1 MSATSTAAT
10 TTLVVGRC
18 VAGHASARGGNQ
30 TYLPL
35 PPRMRLRLSG
45 LQQPPDRRWLITP
58 RRRLPRVALPV
69 DASTDPLALLRAAP
83 VSRSK
88 LPITAAALTEL
99 SPPAL
104 ADGPSSAPAS
114 AAGRLL
120 LLALREANASV
131 AMQAFR
137 ALTFND
143 PEDEG
148 LAGLAT
154 LPADTLDRLLSLLV
168 DRLASAADAPVA
180 AVAPTLSG
188 FADDCRVV
196 LLAARKLFHSEVA
209 TAPPDRAI
217 YAALVQAYAAAD
229 HPLDAYSVWCMAI
242 ADGVP
247 SSAATFNRVLHA
259 LAARPHIDELR
270 EAFVTVLDGAA
281 PSAAGMHRPHRN
293 ILPQPE
299 EYSFR
304 LLITAY
310 CRAGRPRI
318 ALGVFRALD
327 QPASRVRPAKITY
340 DTMLRGLAQARMTA
354 DAAAVFDRMAAAG
367 HRPDRDTYNQL
378 LAAYVG
384 AGDATAAVRLL
395 DHLRANQDDDPSLAP
410 DTRTYNVV
418 LAALA
423 RARRP
428 RLAARVAEALLA
440 DPTARPDASS
450 VAALMLAHMLARDM
464 PACRAALDRF
474 RALPPSRCV
483 PPFPRALRIL
493 MTGYL
498 ATGHPDLAAAAHD
511 ELVPAAVPPHRD
523 AAVLLVAAH
532 AARLDLDALDRAAAM
547 CRSAA
552 VADGAGGGSS
562 PLPLAVVALA
572 LRTHLTA
579 LRLTAMPDGSN
590 DAGRDAAFTDL
601 ATSIARAADLPLR
614 RNATS
619 ALVVARDHVSVPP
632 GIDATKVRADIL
644 ARAQPY
650 LDELAARNDEL
661 ASGTA
666 DKLAAAARTDAVSAA
681 VLLHLERIENELP
694 DPLNAAFPP
703 AIAAAYTTC
712 CRRRRGPT
720 DAADPRHRRA
730 LALDEDALRR
740 LVADCRRR
748 IDAFA
753 AAPAAAAATTDDATS
768 GASTAAADADV
779 DAAAAVASPATT
791 RHPALALA
799 QIVLDA
805 HHDYVAAAAAASAG
819 SGRPRVATDLEQVV
833 AAAVRTAA
841 SAASAAAASGRE
853 GDER

>member
-1 MSATSTAAT
+1 
-10 TTLVVGRC
+10 
-18 VAGHASARGGNQ
+18 
-30 TYLPL
+30 
-35 PPRMRLRLSG
+35 
-45 LQQPPDRRWLITP
+45 
-58 RRRLPRVALPV
+58 
-69 DASTDPLALLRAAP
+69 
-83 VSRSK
+83 
-88 LPITAAALTEL
+88 
-99 SPPAL
+99 
-104 ADGPSSAPAS
+104 
-114 AAGRLL
+114 
-120 LLALREANASV
+120 
-131 AMQAFR
+131 
-137 ALTFND
+137 
-143 PEDEG
+143 
-148 LAGLAT
+148 
-154 LPADTLDRLLSLLV
+154 
-168 DRLASAADAPVA
+168 
-180 AVAPTLSG
+180 
-188 FADDCRVV
+188 
-196 LLAARKLFHSEVA
+196 
-209 TAPPDRAI
+209 
-217 YAALVQAYAAAD
+217 
-229 HPLDAYSVWCMAI
+229 
-242 ADGVP
+242 
-247 SSAATFNRVLHA
+247 
-259 LAARPHIDELR
+259 
-270 EAFVTVLDGAA
+270 
-281 PSAAGMHRPHRN
+281 
-293 ILPQPE
+293 
-299 EYSFR
+299 
-304 LLITAY
+304 
-310 CRAGRPRI
+310 
-318 ALGVFRALD
+318 
-327 QPASRVRPAKITY
+327 
-340 DTMLRGLAQARMTA
+340 
-354 DAAAVFDRMAAAG
+354 MAAAG

-440 DPTARPDASS
+440 DPTARPDTSS
-450 VAALMLAHMLARDM
+450 VAAIMLAHMLARDM

-474 RALPPSRCV
+474 RALPPSRRV
-483 PPFPRALRIL
+483 PPSPRALRIL

-532 AARLDLDALDRAAAM
+532 AARLDLDALDRAATM

-572 LRTHLTA
+572 LRTHLAA

-590 DAGRDAAFTDL
+590 DAGRDAALTDL

-619 ALVVARDHVSVPP
+619 ALVVARDLDSVPP
-632 GIDATKVRADIL
+632 GADATKARADIL

-650 LDELAARNDEL
+650 LDELAARNNEL
-661 ASGTA
+661 ATGTT

-694 DPLNAAFPP
+694 DPLNVAFPP

-712 CRRRRGPT
+712 CRRHRRGPT

-730 LALDEDALRR
+730 LALALDEDALRR
-740 LVADCRRR
+740 LVAACRRR

-753 AAPAAAAATTDDATS
+753 AATS
-768 GASTAAADADV
+768 GASTTAADADV
-779 DAAAAVASPATT
+779 DAVAAVVSPATT

-819 SGRPRVATDLEQVV
+819 SGRQRVATDLEQAV
-833 AAAVRTAA
+833 AAAVRAAA

-853 GDER
+853 GVER